1 MIPNNVNIYF
11 ITIRIVVAG
20 NALEMYNTRT
30 NSAPDMLYFLD
41 FCLSRGND
49 WCMHYRNQ
57 PLRRVP
63 EALGEALKT
72 LGKGFAECN
81 TRQRLCRV

>member
-30 NSAPDMLYFLD
+30 NSGPDMLYFLD

-49 WCMHYRNQ
+49 WCM
-57 PLRRVP
+57 V
-63 EALGEALKT
+63 EMVE
-72 LGKGFAECN
+72 
-81 TRQRLCRV
+81 